1 MSKLKVRHYSQK
13 PLDIVLIHGWGL
25 HSGVWQKLMEY
36 LQTFANIT
44 VIDRAGYGHSQIMSH
59 EDELNE
65 ILANCPPRAVYIAW
79 SLGVSVILQLAT
91 QHPQRVQAIVAL
103 AADPCFVARKDWP
116 HAMPIE
122 TFQQFQQDTEENAYT
137 ALLRFM
143 GLQTQGSNTQRQELR
158 FLQQLLAQHP
168 IPHHLQLLQGLAD
181 LAQDYRPLVEKI
193 RCPMLWVYGT
203 KDKLVNI
210 DVDALLALNSQI
222 TFGSFADAAHVL
234 LLSHPEPLSDMIIRF
249 LRGNGYDDA
258 V

>member
-1 MSKLKVRHYSQK
+1 MCSSDL
-13 PLDIVLIHGWGL
+13 
-25 HSGVWQKLMEY
+25 
-36 LQTFANIT
+36 
-44 VIDRAGYGHSQIMSH
+44 
-59 EDELNE
+59 
-65 ILANCPPRAVYIAW
+65 

-143 GLQTQGSNTQRQELR
+143 GLQTQGSNTQRQDMR

-193 RCPMLWVYGT
+193 RCPMLWVYGA
-203 KDKLVNI
+203 KDRLVNI
-210 DVDALLALNSQI
+210 DVDALLALNPQI
-222 TFGSFADAAHVL
+222 TFGSLADAAHVL

>member
-1 MSKLKVRHYSQK
+1 MSKLSINRYPQK
-13 PLDIVLIHGWGL
+13 QLDIVLIHGWGL
-25 HSGVWQKLMEY
+25 HSGVWQKLIEY

-65 ILANCPPRAVYIAW
+65 ILANCPPKAVYIGW

-91 QHPQRVQAIVAL
+91 QHPQRVQAIVSL

-122 TFQQFQQDTEENAYT
+122 MFQQFQQDTEENAYT

-143 GLQTQGSNTQRQELR
+143 GLQTQGSNTQRQDLR
-158 FLQQLLAQHP
+158 FLQQLLAQQP

-181 LAQDYRPLVEKI
+181 LAQDYRPLVQAI
-193 RCPMLWVYGT
+193 SCPMLWVYGA
-203 KDKLVNI
+203 KDRLVNI
-210 DVDALLALNSQI
+210 DVDALLSLNPQI
-222 TFGSFADAAHVL
+222 TFGSIADAAHVL
-234 LLSHPEPLSDMIIRF
+234 LLSHAQPLSQMIIRF
-249 LRGNGYDDA
+249 LRGNSHDDA